1 MVRSMMMKEYPIHS
15 CNITLGSSFSSI
27 FELGGEAS
35 SSFLFLSH
43 NGGFELWI
51 FSQIEEGTKR
61 VCRQFI
67 VSSCFKDGDA
77 L

>member
-1 MVRSMMMKEYPIHS
+1 MRSMMMKEYPIHS
-15 CNITLGSSFSSI
+15 CNITLGSTFSSI

-35 SSFLFLSH
+35 SSFLFISH
-43 NGGFELWI
+43 NSGFELWI

-61 VCRQFI
+61 VCRQFT
-67 VSSCFKDGDA
+67 VSSCFKEEGA